1 MFPMSPKVPRK
12 SEEQKR
18 TKVLLFR
25 VTSQEYDRFS
35 TEAKKRHMQ
44 KGELFR
50 YLSARFFE
58 GT

>member
-1 MFPMSPKVPRK
+1 MRPKVPRK
-12 SEEQKR
+12 TEEQKR

-25 VTSQEYDRFS
+25 VTAQEYERFS
-35 TEAKKRHMQ
+35 NEAKKRHMQ

-58 GT
+58 TT

>member
-1 MFPMSPKVPRK
+1 MSPKVPRK

-25 VTSQEYDRFS
+25 VTAQEYERFS

-50 YLSARFFE
+50 YLNSPVF
-58 GT
+58 